1 MKRLALALL
10 IILALASTVL
20 AAPFLVCDPQT
31 GVEYYTVS
39 GLPAAI
45 NTSHILPDATGTYGF
60 KLDLATL
67 VPGTYTVKANACT
80 ALWGCSAD
88 SNPLNFVRPA
98 SGTGPLNL
106 RLSP

>member
-1 MKRLALALL
+1 MKRLLL
-10 IILALASTVL
+10 VCLLVSLPVTVL
-20 AAPFLVCDPQT
+20 AAPFLVCDPQA

-45 NTSHILPDATGTYGF
+45 NTTHINPDPTGTYGF

-67 VPGTYTVKANACT
+67 VPGNYTVKANACT

-88 SNPLNFVRPA
+88 SAPFGFVRPA
-98 SGTGPLNL
+98 SATGPLNL
-106 RLSP
+106 RLTQ